1 MRIIAPAALLTAL
14 SACGGME
21 FDRNDLS
28 SMFGPATDY
37 RNPVAQRR
45 VENNFLANDS
55 VSRSGNAAH
64 WTLPDGCTYSRTQA
78 PGRAPVWYLVLNPH
92 HVGMP
97 NAHRG
102 CAVTV
107 VEG

>member
-1 MRIIAPAALLTAL
+1 MRVIIPATLCFGLA
-14 SACGGME
+14 ACGAVE

-28 SMFGPATDY
+28 KMYGPATNY
-37 RNPVAQRR
+37 RNPVAQR
-45 VENNFLANDS
+45 VMVKSFLPQVS

-64 WTLPDGCTYSRTQA
+64 WTSPDGCTYSRTQA
-78 PGRAPVWYLVLNPH
+78 PGHAPVWYLVQNPH

-102 CAVTV
+102 CAMTM